1 LTKTLVNNQLIT
13 EAGQNINNHYSVG
26 LNKNV
31 LYIKQNCAKILI
43 CLIYNTKLKMDL
55 VEIGQLIARTR
66 KNRKLTQSELASMT
80 GIGRTTLSLIENG
93 MINEIGINKII
104 TLCELLSLEIIIKE
118 KSSRPTLQQLLAEKD
133 NHA

>member
-1 LTKTLVNNQLIT
+1 M
-13 EAGQNINNHYSVG
+13 Y
-26 LNKNV
+26 NV

-55 VEIGQLIARTR
+55 VEIGQLIATAR
-66 KNRKLTQSELASMT
+66 KKLKLTQGALASMA

-104 TLCELLSLEIIIKE
+104 TLCQLLSLEIVIKD
-118 KSSRPTLQQLLAEKD
+118 KSSRPTLQQLLAEKN